1 MSHQQLRV
9 LVGSL
14 APGLLPSTDPAK
26 MPASTIMLDLGPE
39 HPSHAGLIELRL
51 WTEDN
56 VITTAR
62 VVVGAMHRGAEK
74 LFEVRDYRQILMLAD
89 RHDWQAPFFGELAV
103 AMACEQ
109 MMGLAIPDRAVWL
122 RTLLAEH
129 TRLLSHCGFLGYV
142 AHRLQRDL
150 GLRALREALRTQTLR
165 LTGNRIHPMATRVGG
180 LGVDADEAWLQAERQ
195 VAERATRVSEIL
207 LNMIDSA
214 LFGRLTSGVGLLNRD
229 TIQEFGVSG
238 PAARATGVD
247 LDLRIQRPYLAYAEL
262 GGMISS
268 PTRRSGDA
276 QARLRVLAEELAI
289 SASLIIACAERLREL
304 PGPVSVRLG
313 KIIRVP
319 EGEAYLAVEAPLG
332 IAGVFLVSRGEKTP
346 WRLKLRTPSF
356 NNISSLERLLVG
368 VPTEALE
375 ATLASIGYV
384 VGDIDK

>member
-14 APGLLPSTDPAK
+14 APGLLPSTQPAK
-26 MPASTIMLDLGPE
+26 MPTSTIMLDLGPE

-150 GLRALREALRTQTLR
+150 GLRVLREALRAQTLR

-207 LNMIDSA
+207 LTMIDSA
-214 LFGRLTSGVGLLNRD
+214 LFGRVTSGVGLLNRD

-247 LDLRIQRPYLAYAEL
+247 LDLRVQRPYLAYAEL
-262 GGMISS
+262 GSMISS
-268 PTRRSGDA
+268 PMRRSGDA
-276 QARLRVLAEELAI
+276 QTRLRVLAEELAI

-356 NNISSLERLLVG
+356 NNISSLERVLVG
-368 VPTEALE
+368 VPTQAVE

>member
-1 MSHQQLRV
+1 MSFQQLRV

-14 APGLLPSTDPAK
+14 APGVVPSTQPARL
-26 MPASTIMLDLGPE
+26 PAGTIMMDLGPE
-39 HPSHAGLIELRL
+39 HPSNAGLIELRL
-51 WTEDN
+51 WTQGN

-103 AMACEQ
+103 AMTCEQ
-109 MMGLAIPDRAVWL
+109 MMGLEVPERAVWL

-129 TRLLSHCGFLGYV
+129 TRILSHCGFLSYV
-142 AHRLQRDL
+142 PHRLQRDP
-150 GLRALREALRTQTLR
+150 GLRALREALRNQTLR
-165 LTGNRIHPMATRVGG
+165 LTGNRIHPMATRISG
-180 LGVDADEAWLQAERQ
+180 LAVDADQAWLQAERQ
-195 VAERATRVSEIL
+195 VAEQAVRASEVL
-207 LNMIDSA
+207 LTLIDSA
-214 LFGRLTSGVGLLNRD
+214 PFASLTSGAGLLNRE

-238 PAARATGVD
+238 PSARASGVD
-247 LDLRIQRPYLAYAEL
+247 LDLRLNRPYLAYAEL
-262 GGMISS
+262 RNLISA
-268 PTRRSGDA
+268 PVRRSGDA
-276 QARLRVLAEELAI
+276 QARLRLLAQELTI
-289 SASLIIACAERLREL
+289 SASLIIACIERLREL
-304 PGPVSVRLG
+304 PGPMAVRVG

-319 EGEAYLAVEAPLG
+319 EGEEYLAIEAPLG

-356 NNISSLERLLVG
+356 NNISSLERVLVG

>member
-1 MSHQQLRV
+1 MTYQQLRV

-14 APGLLPSTDPAK
+14 APGVLPSTQPGRL
-26 MPASTIMLDLGPE
+26 PTGTIMLDLGPE
-39 HPSHAGLIELRL
+39 HPSNAGLIELRL
-51 WTEDN
+51 WTEDD
-56 VITTAR
+56 VITTASIL
-62 VVVGAMHRGAEK
+62 VGAMHRGAEK

-109 MMGLAIPDRAVWL
+109 MMGVAIPDRAVWL

-129 TRLLSHCGFLGYV
+129 TRILSHCGFLGYV
-142 AHRLQRDL
+142 AHRLQGDP
-150 GLRALREALRTQTLR
+150 GLRDLREALRTQTLR

-180 LGVDADEAWLQAERQ
+180 LGVDADEAWLQAERRL
-195 VAERATRVSEIL
+195 AERVTRVSEEL
-207 LNMIDSA
+207 LTMIDSG
-214 LFGRLTSGVGLLNRD
+214 LFASLTSGVGLLDRD
-229 TIQEFGVSG
+229 TIQQFGVSG
-238 PAARATGVD
+238 PAARAAGVD
-247 LDLRIQRPYLAYAEL
+247 LDLRVQRPYLAYAEL
-262 GGMISS
+262 AAMISF
-268 PTRRSGDA
+268 PIRRSGDA
-276 QARLRVLAEELAI
+276 QTRLWVLAEELAI
-289 SASLIIACAERLREL
+289 SASLIIACADRLREL

-356 NNISSLERLLVG
+356 NNISSLERVLVG
-368 VPTEALE
+368 VPTQALE

>member
-14 APGLLPSTDPAK
+14 APGLLPSTQPAK
-26 MPASTIMLDLGPE
+26 MPTSTIMLDLGPE

-150 GLRALREALRTQTLR
+150 GLRVLREALRAQTLR

-207 LNMIDSA
+207 LTMIDSA
-214 LFGRLTSGVGLLNRD
+214 LFGRVTSGVGLLNRD

-247 LDLRIQRPYLAYAEL
+247 LDLRVQRPYLAYAEL
-262 GGMISS
+262 GSMISF
-268 PTRRSGDA
+268 PMRRSGDA
-276 QARLRVLAEELAI
+276 QTRLRVLAEELAI

-356 NNISSLERLLVG
+356 NNISSLERVLVG

>member
-1 MSHQQLRV
+1 MAHQQLRV

-14 APGLLPSTDPAK
+14 APGVLPSTQPAK
-26 MPASTIMLDLGPE
+26 MPAGTIMLDLGSE

-51 WTEDN
+51 WTEDD

-103 AMACEQ
+103 AMICEQ
-109 MMGLAIPDRAVWL
+109 MMGLTVPDRAVWL

-129 TRLLSHCGFLGYV
+129 TRILSHCGFLVYV
-142 AHRLQRDL
+142 PHRLSRDP
-150 GLRALREALRTQTLR
+150 GLHDLREQLRTQTLR

-180 LGVDADEAWLQAERQ
+180 LGVDADDAWLRAERQ
-195 VAERATRVSEIL
+195 VAEQASRMAEAVL
-207 LNMIDSA
+207 AMIDSA
-214 LFGRLTSGVGLLNRD
+214 EFSALTSGVAVLDRD
-229 TIQEFGVSG
+229 TIGQFGVSG
-238 PAARATGVD
+238 PAARASGVD
-247 LDLRIQRPYLAYAEL
+247 LDLRRQRPYLAYAEL
-262 GGMISS
+262 AGMITP
-268 PTRRSGDA
+268 PTRHSGDA
-276 QARLRVLAEELAI
+276 HARLGVLAEELI
-289 SASLIIACAERLREL
+289 TSASLIIACTEQLQGL
-304 PGPVSVRLG
+304 SGPVSVRLG
-313 KIIRVP
+313 KIIRIP
-319 EGEAYLAVEAPLG
+319 EGEAYVSIEAPLG

-356 NNISSLERLLVG
+356 NNISSLERVLVG
-368 VPTEALE
+368 VRTEALE

>member
-207 LNMIDSA
+207 LTMIDSA
-214 LFGRLTSGVGLLNRD
+214 LFGRLTSGVGLLNRG

-247 LDLRIQRPYLAYAEL
+247 LDLRVQRPYLAYAEL
-262 GGMISS
+262 GSMISS
-268 PTRRSGDA
+268 PMRRSGDA
-276 QARLRVLAEELAI
+276 QTRLRVLAEELAI

-313 KIIRVP
+313 KIILVP
-319 EGEAYLAVEAPLG
+319 EGEADLAVEAPLG

-356 NNISSLERLLVG
+356 NNISSLERVLVG